1 MQASLERLAQKNQQL
16 HKDKSEAEALVTQLK
31 NSMEEMQ
38 CKVNDAEVRE
48 ELFHGI
54 TFNTLVIIRTK
65 RDVVSQ
71 SCHLCGISSLWQQDC
86 DTSAMFCS
94 SDTKGAFILGSIAWS
109 KPEFNSCP
117 HWTVHIILFGSE
129 PRFVCVKPAAVY
141 PCCLVTLVSI
151 KPGCAPKVQV

>member
-1 MQASLERLAQKNQQL
+1 MQASLERLAQENQQL
-16 HKDKSEAEALVTQLK
+16 HKDKSEAEALATQLK

-48 ELFHGI
+48 ELFQGI

-65 RDVVSQ
+65 RDKVSKRDK
-71 SCHLCGISSLWQQDC
+71 SCHLCGISSIWQQDC

-109 KPEFNSCP
+109 KPEFNS
-117 HWTVHIILFGSE
+117 
-129 PRFVCVKPAAVY
+129 
-141 PCCLVTLVSI
+141 
-151 KPGCAPKVQV
+151 